1 MEREM
6 YSSAEGYRARTIMA
20 VLGIELSKR
29 DIKRAFDMDEKQF
42 DTLIEEANSC
52 SEMKCVNGLYSFS
65 MSQNPSGELSVRL
78 DEFAEPLFEWWHQ
91 RTPDYDSYCSILRRM
106 RSFIHRPWIEY
117 AHFSLKIGAIAEREK
132 KNDLAILIYKFTA
145 INSDELESKYR
156 KRILVRSVLNLSR
169 LEFMR
174 GISPDETL
182 VLQRKAIGMITQSN
196 LTSDDALMMLYAGMG
211 EHFGGVQAEGTVL
224 RDKGMRY
231 MKQFNYDNLEG
242 EAVPLMCWHYYLKGD
257 FKQTIAYYE
266 SFIIAIENRDQS
278 SIISF
283 AYPPIIFSYF
293 FLGEYNQALVLA
305 DNTYNRA
312 LRNGDELSAAL
323 LYAIMGRAYI
333 YLNDYEKGEQVLDE
347 AYAQGERLNY
357 GWAKYYAAVGKC
369 LLAVRRKDYRAC
381 RSLILASRKIA
392 EEEHFAPI
400 IASPFVMEAQRGIKE
415 SGLEEIPGFGYD
427 DELDKQLKSN
437 NEHMKGIAYR
447 HLAENRLKEGE
458 NPDTVIDY
466 LMHSIRCLESA
477 GNIDELRKSCLQI
490 SWMYLEK
497 NDEPKLSTYVNR
509 SWNYSSEY
517 EKKTF
522 PQALLKY
529 VESAD
534 LSEEIELELETTWLE
549 LRNIVN
555 EERLITRMLTS
566 MCRLFG
572 AESGAFATV
581 GSKGIDFRLTQN
593 IDKSNRYKPQIQKIE
608 GIISMA
614 VSTGKTFV
622 HYGRHSQEPYFEP
635 YRGDPIFYLAIPF
648 KHSGAVNAV
657 LYLQSYFEGRNIP
670 ENAYEAIE
678 LFGNRMSETI
688 YLAMNYGKLTDG
700 ATSVETSVEYGY
712 NIKDNQRYCSSL
724 DEEVVGI
731 SQQITKVAETSI
743 PVLIIGETG
752 VGKEVFAREVFE
764 KSKYKKTFIK
774 VNCGAI
780 PESLIES
787 ELFGYE
793 KGSFTGAAQR
803 KKGYFELAEGGTIFL
818 DEIGELSL
826 IAQVKLLR
834 VLQEH
839 ELMRVGGTEAVKVD
853 FRLIAATNK
862 NLQKE
867 VDAGNFR
874 KDLYYRLNVV
884 QLNIPPLRDRKK
896 DIPNLANF
904 FIEKFCAELGKA
916 PCSIEPESFVK
927 MLQYPWPGNVRELE
941 NAVQKAV
948 LFAEKGM
955 IRMTLDFDAAEKSMM
970 EAGSGMMSAPQAV
983 SENQNATSVTAE
995 VTDAQR
1001 STVRAEEPAQTPEEM
1016 LPAAVLFESTAEFCT
1031 LEEMERRYI
1040 QRVIAH
1046 CGGKIGG
1053 RGGAAEL
1060 LGMKRTTLISKM
1072 EKLGIYSSKKLQ

>member
-1 MEREM
+1 MQEKK
-6 YSSAEGYRARTIMA
+6 YSSAEGYRVRTILA
-20 VLGIELSKR
+20 VLGISLSKR
-29 DIKRAFDMDEKQF
+29 DIKKIFAMDENQF
-42 DTLIEEANSC
+42 DVLVEEANAC
-52 SEMKCVNGLYSFS
+52 SEMQCINGMYSF
-65 MSQNPSGELSVRL
+65 QLHGQETEEIPFHL
-78 DEFAEPLFEWWHQ
+78 DDFAETVYHWCCQ
-91 RTPDYDSYCSILRRM
+91 KMPDDASYQNVLRRM
-106 RSFIHRPWIEY
+106 RSFIHKPWIEY
-117 AHFSLKIGAIAEREK
+117 AHFSLKIGNIAEREK
-132 KNDLAILIYKFTA
+132 NNDLARRIYKYTA
-145 INSDELESKYR
+145 ILSDELEGKYR

-182 VLQRKAIGMITQSN
+182 ALQRKAIAVITQSN

-211 EHFGGVQAEGTVL
+211 EHFGGIQEEGAVL

-257 FKQTIAYYE
+257 FNRTIAYYE
-266 SFIIAIENRDQS
+266 SYIIAIENRDQS
-278 SIISF
+278 SIIAF

-305 DNTYNRA
+305 DNIYNRA

-333 YLNDYEKGEQVLDE
+333 YLPDYAQGEKVLDE
-347 AYAQGERLNY
+347 AYVLGERLDY
-357 GWAKYYAAVGKC
+357 GWAKYYAIVGRC
-369 LLAVRRKDYRAC
+369 LLEVQRKNYSAC
-381 RSLILASRKIA
+381 RDLIIESRRIA

-427 DELDKQLKSN
+427 DELNKQLKSN
-437 NEHMKGIAYR
+437 NEHMKGIACR
-447 HLAENRLKEGE
+447 HLAEFCRKEGE
-458 NPDTVIDY
+458 NPEVIIDY
-466 LMHSIRCLESA
+466 LRQSIRCLESA
-477 GNIDELRKSCLQI
+477 GNVDELRNSCLLLA
-490 SWMYLEK
+490 WMYLETG
-497 NDEPKLSTYVNR
+497 DETRTATYVNR
-509 SWNYSSEY
+509 SWNYSSE
-517 EKKTF
+517 EGKKRF

-534 LSEEIELELETTWLE
+534 LTAEIGMELETTWLE

-555 EERLITRMLTS
+555 EERLETRMLTS

-572 AESGAFATV
+572 TESGAFVTV

-593 IDKSNRYKPQIQKIE
+593 IDKSNRYKPQVQKIE

-622 HYGRHSQEPYFEP
+622 HYGRNGQETYFEA

-648 KHSGAVNAV
+648 KHGEVVFGV
-657 LYLQSYFEGRNIP
+657 LYLQSYFEGRSIP
-670 ENAYEAIE
+670 EAAYDAIE
-678 LFGNRMSETI
+678 LFGQRMSEPV
-688 YLAMNYGKLTDG
+688 YLAMNYDKLTDG
-700 ATSVETSVEYGY
+700 ATSVETSAEYGY
-712 NIKDNQRYCSSL
+712 HIKDNQRYCRSL
-724 DEEVVGI
+724 DEEVAGI
-731 SQQITKVAETSI
+731 SEQIGKVAETSI

-764 KSKYKKTFIK
+764 QSKYKKTFIK

-793 KGSFTGAAQR
+793 KGSFTGAANR

-818 DEIGELSL
+818 DEIGELSM

-862 NLQKE
+862 DLQKE
-867 VDAGNFR
+867 VEAGSFR

-884 QLNIPPLRDRKK
+884 QLNIPSLRDRKK

-904 FIEKFCAELGKA
+904 FIEKFCAELGR
-916 PCSIEPESFVK
+916 PTCSIEPETFVK

-941 NAVQKAV
+941 NTIQKAV
-948 LFAEKGM
+948 LFAENGM
-955 IRMTLDFDAAEKSMM
+955 IRMNLDVEENPADGAETAA
-970 EAGSGMMSAPQAV
+970 AV
-983 SENQNATSVTAE
+983 SAGASVSA
-995 VTDAQR
+995 A
-1001 STVRAEEPAQTPEEM
+1001 
-1016 LPAAVLFESTAEFCT
+1016 LPAAESSDTAGAVSNLSAAGTSPEDVEATEAFCT

-1040 QRVIAH
+1040 LQVIAH

-1053 RGGAAEL
+1053 RGGAAEI
-1060 LGMKRTTLISKM
+1060 LGVKRTTLLSRM
-1072 EKLGIYSSKKLQ
+1072 EKLGIYGGKKLQ